1 MDFQRSAR
9 RLRAAALL
17 PMLALG
23 LAACGDDDDVGPTD
37 PEGPGT
43 LAEVARAE
51 PRLTT
56 LVSAL
61 EASGLDGD
69 LAGPGPFTV
78 FAPVNEA
85 FNDLPVGWLVALLD
99 PANEDLL
106 VKILG
111 YHVVAGNFLAADL
124 TDGRVLTTLE
134 GTQLTVNVAAGGA
147 ITITDVS
154 GTDVAVVEADLEASN
169 GVIHLTRDVFVPE
182 LDVVEMAR
190 ISGYSTL
197 VSLVETAGLTETL
210 EGEGPFTIFA
220 PNNLAF
226 TGLTAPEGEALA
238 DLLTYHVVPG
248 DLRAGD
254 LSTQDGEELT
264 TVQGE
269 TLTVRVDEGAGTV
282 SIEDANGNVYPV
294 TQADIV
300 GSNGV
305 IHGIEAVL
313 LPSSTI
319 PEVAAL
325 YGLTGLID
333 AAVLAELDDEL
344 SGGSWTVFAPT
355 NDVFESLPQ
364 DSEGNPVVVN
374 PLLSDI
380 LTYHA
385 IAGDPIFAGDLVD
398 GAEVEMANG
407 DFLTVNIDAGT
418 GAVTLTDE
426 LGYETTVTA
435 TDIRA
440 SNGVV
445 HVIDGLL
452 TPSLNIAEVAT
463 LNGFTTLV
471 DLVVEAGLDGALTD
485 PNAELTVFAPTNEA
499 FAALSEIPTGEALEE
514 VLLYHVVDGIALS
527 TDLVNGQQITT
538 LQGDIVTVTIDGDT
552 VTLTDG
558 QGNTVNVT
566 PVDVP
571 ASNGVIHVIDGVL
584 LPPTPAP

>member
-23 LAACGDDDDVGPTD
+23 LAACGDDDDGDDNMGPT
-37 PEGPGT
+37 EPGT
-43 LAEVARAE
+43 IAQIASEDA
-51 PRLTT
+51 RLTT

-61 EASGLDGD
+61 QAAGLDES
-69 LAGPGPFTV
+69 LETAGPFTV

-85 FNDLPVGWLVALLD
+85 FNDLPVGWLAALLD
-99 PANEDLL
+99 EENEDLL
-106 VKILG
+106 TKILT
-111 YHVVAGNFLAADL
+111 YHVVPGEAFSTDL
-124 TDGRVLTTLE
+124 SDGQSLTTLE
-134 GTQLTVNVAAGGA
+134 GTALTVSITGGT
-147 ITITDVS
+147 ITIADAS
-154 GTDVAVVEADLEASN
+154 GNEVAIVEADIDASN
-169 GVIHLTRDVFVPE
+169 GVLHLTRNIFVPE

-220 PNNLAF
+220 PTNLAF
-226 TGLTAPEGEALA
+226 EGIVAPEDEAELA

-248 DLRAGD
+248 DLRAAD
-254 LSTQDGEELT
+254 LTDGQVLT

-269 TLTVRVDEGAGTV
+269 DITVVIDGADV
-282 SIEDANGNVYPV
+282 SIMDANGNM
-294 TQADIV
+294 QAVSATDIA

-305 IHGIEAVL
+305 IHGLEGVL
-313 LPSSTI
+313 LPESTI

-325 YGLTGLID
+325 YGLSGLVD

-355 NDVFESLPQ
+355 NEVFETLPT
-364 DSEGNPVVVN
+364 DDEGNPVVVN
-374 PLLSDI
+374 PLLADI

-385 IAGDPIFAGDLVD
+385 IAGDPIFAADLTD
-398 GAEVEMANG
+398 GQVATMFNG
-407 DFLTVNIDAGT
+407 DEVTVNIDEGT
-418 GAVTLTDE
+418 GAVSLTDE
-426 LGYETTVTA
+426 FGNGVNVTA
-435 TDIRA
+435 TDVQA

-452 TPSLNIAEVAT
+452 TPSLNLVEVAT

-471 DLVVEAGLDGALTD
+471 DLAVTAGLGEDLTD
-485 PNAELTVFAPTNEA
+485 PDADLTIFAPTNEA
-499 FAALSEIPTGEALEE
+499 FDALAETPEGEDLLN
-514 VLLYHVVDGIALS
+514 VLLYHAVDGIVEAG
-527 TDLVNGQQITT
+527 DLFNGQEVAT
-538 LQGDIVTVTIDGDT
+538 LFDGEIVTVTIDGET

-558 QGNTVNVT
+558 QGNVVNVT
-566 PVDVP
+566 MTDVP
-571 ASNGVIHVIDGVL
+571 ANNGIIHVIDAVL